1 MRLSLTKAA
10 HAVISS
16 ATYRKSGSALRCTA
30 LALLQGYN
38 FIVLS
43 AMNQPQPN
51 PVADPLTAPGAAQES
66 GPNPVDTV
74 LFAALR
80 PQEALLEP
88 ALHCGTLTP
97 RVFDGLAGEMDSL
110 LHSAGVSDLG
120 WRGKIL
126 VTGSDRL
133 RWLNGMVSNTVQS
146 LPEGEGNYSF
156 LLSVQGRIQ
165 GDCYVYQRSGDLLLD
180 TGFDQIPT
188 LLRHLDHF
196 IIMDDV
202 ELADVSRQWT
212 GFSLAGP
219 GAARVLATLGFS
231 PTAPGVEHPRPEN
244 ARLTAARIGEVPCTI
259 IEAYH
264 VAIPRF
270 ELWFAPEHVLSV
282 WETLQAAGATP
293 CGLDAMETLRVLE
306 GTPLYGI
313 DLNDR
318 DLPQE
323 TAQARALNF
332 SKGCYLGQEIV
343 ERIRSRGK
351 VNRQFRQFALH
362 GERPP
367 QLPMELRS
375 GEQSVGRITSTA
387 SLSTAGMPQML
398 PGFPAELRGVV
409 EHHAAFLTESR
420 TGGRVQGSVQ
430 EIRVALGFIRIEVV
444 ERNAEITYDG
454 GVATALAAPPVI
466 PGTSPS

>member
-1 MRLSLTKAA
+1 LALAKFVRLSLRRA
-10 HAVISS
+10 
-16 ATYRKSGSALRCTA
+16 A

-51 PVADPLTAPGAAQES
+51 PVADPLTSPGAVQDPGSKAL
-66 GPNPVDTV
+66 DTV

-80 PQEALLEP
+80 PQQALLEP
-88 ALHCGTLTP
+88 ALHCGTWTP
-97 RVFDGLAGEMDSL
+97 RVFDGLAGEMASL

-120 WRGKIL
+120 WRSKIL

-146 LPEGEGNYSF
+146 LPEEEGNYSF

-165 GDCYVYQRSGDLLLD
+165 GDCYVYRRSGDLLLD
-180 TGFDQIPT
+180 TGFDQTPA
-188 LLRHLDHF
+188 LMHHLDHF

-202 ELADVSRQWT
+202 ELTDVSQQWT
-212 GFSLAGP
+212 ALSLAGP
-219 GAARVLATLGFS
+219 GAVRILATLGFS
-231 PTAPGVEHPRPEN
+231 PATPGVEN
-244 ARLTAARIGEVPCTI
+244 ARMSTARIGEVPCTI

-264 VAIPRF
+264 VAVPRF
-270 ELWFAPEHVLSV
+270 EIWFAPEHVLAV

-293 CGLDAMETLRVLE
+293 CGLDAMEALRVLE
-306 GTPLYGI
+306 ATPLYGI

-362 GERPP
+362 GHQP

-387 SLSTAGMPQML
+387 SLSSAGLPQML
-398 PGFPAELRGVV
+398 
-409 EHHAAFLTESR
+409 
-420 TGGRVQGSVQ
+420 
-430 EIRVALGFIRIEVV
+430 ALGFIRIEAV

-466 PGTSPS
+466 PSPAS

>member
-1 MRLSLTKAA
+1 MS
-10 HAVISS
+10 
-16 ATYRKSGSALRCTA
+16 
-30 LALLQGYN
+30 
-38 FIVLS
+38 
-43 AMNQPQPN
+43 QPQPN
-51 PVADPLTAPGAAQES
+51 PVDDPIAAPGAPQES
-66 GPNPVDTV
+66 GPTP
-74 LFAALR
+74 LLAALQA
-80 PQEALLEP
+80 QEAVLEP
-88 ALHCGTLTP
+88 ARYCGTLTP

-165 GDCYVYQRSGDLLLD
+165 GDCYVYRRAGDLLLD
-180 TGFDQIPT
+180 TGLDQIAAVMH
-188 LLRHLDHF
+188 HLDHF

-212 GFSLAGP
+212 ALSLAGP
-219 GAARVLATLGFS
+219 AASRVLATLGFAPS
-231 PTAPGVEHPRPEN
+231 PSGAQN
-244 ARLTAARIGEVPCTI
+244 ARMSTTRIGEVDCTI

-264 VAIPRF
+264 VAVPRF
-270 ELWFAPEHVLSV
+270 ELWFAPEHVLAL

-293 CGLDAMETLRVLE
+293 CGLDAVETLRVLE
-306 GTPLYGI
+306 ATPLYGV

-323 TAQARALNF
+323 TVQTRALNF

-362 GERPP
+362 GNPP
-367 QLPMELRS
+367 GVLPIDLRS
-375 GEQSVGRITSTA
+375 GDQSVGRITSTA
-387 SLSTAGMPQML
+387 SLASAALPQL
-398 PGFPAELRGVV
+398 LG
-409 EHHAAFLTESR
+409 
-420 TGGRVQGSVQ
+420 
-430 EIRVALGFIRIEVV
+430 LGFVRVEIV
-444 ERNAEITYDG
+444 ERNAEITYEG
-454 GVATALAAPPVI
+454 GVATALAAPPEI
-466 PGTSPS
+466 PGASPS

>member
-1 MRLSLTKAA
+1 MKAG
-10 HAVISS
+10 HAVIST
-16 ATYRKSGSALRCTA
+16 ATYRKSGPALGCAA

-43 AMNQPQPN
+43 AMNQPQSH
-51 PVADPLTAPGAAQES
+51 PVADPLTAPGAVQES
-66 GPNPVDTV
+66 SPNPVDTV
-74 LFAALR
+74 LFTALR
-80 PQEALLEP
+80 PQGASLEATP
-88 ALHCGTLTP
+88 HCGTLTP
-97 RVFDGLAGEMDSL
+97 RVFDGLAGEIDSL

-126 VTGSDRL
+126 ITGSDRL

-165 GDCYVYQRSGDLLLD
+165 GDCYVYRRAGDLLLD
-180 TGFDQIPT
+180 TGFDQIPA
-188 LLRHLDHF
+188 LMRHLDHF

-202 ELADVSRQWT
+202 ELAEVSQEWT
-212 GFSLAGP
+212 ALSLAGP
-219 GAARVLATLGFS
+219 AAPRVLATLGFS
-231 PTAPGVEHPRPEN
+231 PAGPSVEN
-244 ARLTAARIGEVPCTI
+244 ARMTSARIGEVSCTL

-264 VAIPRF
+264 VAVPRF
-270 ELWFAPEHVLSV
+270 ELWFAPEHVLAV

-293 CGLDAMETLRVLE
+293 CGLEAMEALRVLE
-306 GTPLYGI
+306 ATPLYGI

-362 GERPP
+362 GEPSS
-367 QLPMELRS
+367 QSPMELRS

-387 SLSTAGMPQML
+387 SLSSAGLPQTL
-398 PGFPAELRGVV
+398 
-409 EHHAAFLTESR
+409 
-420 TGGRVQGSVQ
+420 
-430 EIRVALGFIRIEVV
+430 ALGFIRIEVV
-444 ERNAEITYDG
+444 ERNAEVTYDA

>member
-1 MRLSLTKAA
+1 MRLSLMKAA

-16 ATYRKSGSALRCTA
+16 AAYRKSGSALRCAA

-43 AMNQPQPN
+43 AMNQSQPHS
-51 PVADPLTAPGAAQES
+51 VAGALTTPGAVQES

-74 LFAALR
+74 LWAAIR
-80 PQEALLEP
+80 PQEASLES

-97 RVFDGLAGEMDSL
+97 RVFDGLPGEMDSL

-126 VTGSDRL
+126 VTGGDRL

-165 GDCYVYQRSGDLLLD
+165 GDCYVYRRSGDLLLD
-180 TGFDQIPT
+180 TGFDQTPA
-188 LLRHLDHF
+188 LMRHLDHF

-202 ELADVSRQWT
+202 ELADVSQQWT
-212 GFSLAGP
+212 ALSLAGP
-219 GAARVLATLGFS
+219 GAAGVLATLGFS
-231 PTAPGVEHPRPEN
+231 SAAPGLEN
-244 ARLTAARIGEVPCTI
+244 ARMNQARIGEVPCTI

-264 VAIPRF
+264 VAVPRF
-270 ELWFAPEHVLSV
+270 ELWFAPEHVLAV

-293 CGLDAMETLRVLE
+293 CGLNAMETLRVLE
-306 GTPLYGI
+306 ATPLYGI

-362 GERPP
+362 GSQPS

-387 SLSTAGMPQML
+387 SVPSAGLPQML
-398 PGFPAELRGVV
+398 PGFPAQLRGVV

-420 TGGRVQGSVQ
+420 TGGLVQRSVQ

-444 ERNAEITYDG
+444 ERNAEIAYGG

-466 PGTSPS
+466 PGPSPS

>member
-1 MRLSLTKAA
+1 
-10 HAVISS
+10 
-16 ATYRKSGSALRCTA
+16 
-30 LALLQGYN
+30 
-38 FIVLS
+38 
-43 AMNQPQPN
+43 MNQPQPN
-51 PVADPLTAPGAAQES
+51 PVADPLTAPGPVQEP
-66 GPNPVDTV
+66 GPSPVDTALLSV
-74 LFAALR
+74 LR
-80 PQEALLEP
+80 PQEASLES
-88 ALHCGTLTP
+88 ALHCGALTP

-146 LPEGEGNYSF
+146 LPEGQGNYSF

-165 GDCYVYQRSGDLLLD
+165 GDCYVYRRSGDLLLD
-180 TGFDQIPT
+180 TGFDQIPA

-212 GFSLAGP
+212 ALSLAGP
-219 GAARVLATLGFS
+219 GSSRVLATLGFS
-231 PTAPGVEHPRPEN
+231 PAAPGVEN
-244 ARLTAARIGEVPCTI
+244 ARMNTARIGEVSCTV
-259 IEAYH
+259 IEAYQLT
-264 VAIPRF
+264 VPRF
-270 ELWFAPEHVLSV
+270 EIWFAPEHVLAV

-293 CGLDAMETLRVLE
+293 CGLEAMETLRVLE
-306 GTPLYGI
+306 ATPLYGI

-362 GERPP
+362 GSRPS

-387 SLSTAGMPQML
+387 SLSSAGLPQML

-409 EHHAAFLTESR
+409 EHHAAFRTESR
-420 TGGRVQGSVQ
+420 TDGLVQGSVQ

-454 GVATALAAPPVI
+454 GMATALAAPPVI
-466 PGTSPS
+466 PGAHPAN

>member
-1 MRLSLTKAA
+1 MTTPGASQEG
-10 HAVISS
+10 
-16 ATYRKSGSALRCTA
+16 GS
-30 LALLQGYN
+30 
-38 FIVLS
+38 
-43 AMNQPQPN
+43 N
-51 PVADPLTAPGAAQES
+51 PVSTPGAT
-66 GPNPVDTV
+66 P
-74 LFAALR
+74 LLAALQ
-80 PQEALLEP
+80 PQEASHGA

-97 RVFDGLAGEMDSL
+97 RVFDGLPGEMDSL
-110 LHSAGVSDLG
+110 LRSAGVSDLG

-165 GDCYVYQRSGDLLLD
+165 GDCYVYRRSGDLLLD
-180 TGFDQIPT
+180 TGFDQIPA
-188 LLRHLDHF
+188 LMRHLDHF

-202 ELADVSRQWT
+202 ELADVSHQWT
-212 GFSLAGP
+212 ALSLAGP
-219 GAARVLATLGFS
+219 GAPGVLRTLGFAPS
-231 PTAPGVEHPRPEN
+231 PSSVGNARTEN
-244 ARLTAARIGEVPCTI
+244 ARLFSTRIGEVPCTI
-259 IEAYH
+259 VEAYH
-264 VAIPRF
+264 VAVPRF
-270 ELWFAPEHVLSV
+270 ELWFVPEHVLAV

-293 CGLDAMETLRVLE
+293 CGLEAMEALRVLE
-306 GTPLYGI
+306 ATPLYGI

-323 TAQARALNF
+323 TSQARALNF

-362 GERPP
+362 GGQPAQLPP
-367 QLPMELRS
+367 QLPIDLRS

-387 SLSTAGMPQML
+387 SLAGTGLPQVL

-420 TGGRVQGSVQ
+420 TGDRVQGSVQ
-430 EIRVALGFIRIEVV
+430 EIRVGLGFIRIEVV
-444 ERNAEITYDG
+444 ERNAGIAYDG
-454 GVATALAAPPVI
+454 GVATALAES
-466 PGTSPS
+466 PGPHPAS